1 MIMGFIIY
9 KNSRKYSNIKFTDID
24 ECKEFIKF
32 NGDYDEAASKG
43 WYFDFYKYPSGKKG
57 FNAACMPV
65 VPGMH
70 PDNKKE
76 IIMKCNELIKKYN
89 VQFENISYDSLYIPT
104 NSTIYLDPPYKMFLN
119 ENASGIYNS
128 DEFNLK
134 SFYNWCNE
142 TSKDCNMLVSFDGGT
157 AGDEGFPECNG
168 WTKITNDTG
177 TSKFRRQMSKTREP
191 NKVLKQK
198 NHYMLN

>member
-1 MIMGFIIY
+1 MRFIIY
-9 KNSRKYSNIKFTDID
+9 KNNRRYSNIKFTDID

-32 NGDYDEAASKG
+32 NGDHDEAASKG
-43 WYFDFYKYPSGKKG
+43 WYFDFYEYP
-57 FNAACMPV
+57 
-65 VPGMH
+65 
-70 PDNKKE
+70 
-76 IIMKCNELIKKYN
+76 
-89 VQFENISYDSLYIPT
+89 
-104 NSTIYLDPPYKMFLN
+104 
-119 ENASGIYNS
+119 SGIYNS

-134 SFYNWCNE
+134 NFYNWCNE

-191 NKVLKQK
+191 NKVLKTK
-198 NHYMLN
+198 ESLYVKLK